1 MTYRDNNKAKDQRGF
16 TLVELV
22 VVIAILGVL
31 AAIAIPTLNSYLRT
45 SKQQAYDADLERI
58 HLAVDS
64 YYSDPAN
71 VRYLGMR
78 QYPLM
83 GKDKTSGEFYQA
95 DGDGDAETVT
105 INGNPLGGTV
115 GGSPRWVDDANGVRD
130 GDEEVLNDE
139 DAGSST
145 PGWHVVSIE
154 RQGAAYEVDG
164 RDYFINFETLVA
176 EELLDQVPESASL
189 GNRPPG
195 STLAYDGSYSWYV
208 DDKGR
213 VQSLYHFFPESG
225 QTGFHEVYP

>member
-31 AAIAIPTLNSYLRT
+31 AAIAIPTLNSYLGT

-164 RDYFINFETLVA
+164 RDYFINFEVLVNDG
-176 EELLDQVPESASL
+176 LLSKVPRAASPD
-189 GNRPPG
+189 NQPTG
-195 STLAYDGSYSWYV
+195 SSLTYEGSYSWYV
-208 DDKGR
+208 DGKGR
-213 VQSLYHFFPESG
+213 VQSLYRYFPEAA
-225 QTGFHEVYP
+225 QTDFQEAYP